1 MDCWLENG
9 RKKMGNGDWQLVSR
23 GERVVGILDCWMNGI
38 LDWWEISSLINMSI
52 IPCTP
57 KFEL

>member
-1 MDCWLENG
+1 
-9 RKKMGNGDWQLVSR
+9 MGNGDWQLVSC
-23 GERVVGILDCWMNGI
+23 GEWVVGILDCWMNGI
-38 LDWWEISSLINMSI
+38 MDWWEISSLINMSI